1 MLGLSSRATG
11 LLLTAIGVLVL
22 SPDALTMR
30 IVEAD
35 VWALVLWRNLF
46 MAIGVTLGLV
56 VVYRGRTYSHVRA
69 IGRSGLAAGILFGCS
84 SIFFVG
90 SIMLT
95 DVANTLVIIS
105 TTPMLAAVFSHIF
118 LGERS
123 RRVTWFAVI
132 AVCGGLAIVL
142 ANGFDRGNFAG
153 DIYGLI
159 AAVFMAV
166 NLVVVRRARQRSMI
180 PSVAIGGF
188 MVALVAVPFA
198 GPLGVD
204 TVGFG
209 WFAAFNLVLLPIAF
223 GLITTG
229 PRYIS
234 APEVGL
240 VMLIESVLGS
250 FWVWLALD
258 EIPTG
263 TTFLGGG
270 IILGV
275 LAIHSIVT
283 LKMQRV

>member
-1 MLGLSSRATG
+1 MFGLSSRATG

-69 IGRSGLAAGILFGCS
+69 IGRSGLSAGILFGAS
-84 SIFFVG
+84 SIFFVR

-166 NLVVVRRARQRSMI
+166 NLVVVRRASQRSMI

-188 MVALVAVPFA
+188 MVALIAIPFA

-240 VMLIESVLGS
+240 VMLIESLLGS

-258 EIPTG
+258 EIPNS

>member
-1 MLGLSSRATG
+1 MFGLSSRATG

-69 IGRSGLAAGILFGCS
+69 IGRSGLAAGILFGGS

-240 VMLIESVLGS
+240 VMLIESFLGS

-258 EIPTG
+258 EIPNSM
-263 TTFLGGG
+263 TFLGGG

-283 LKMQRV
+283 LKTRRV

>member
-1 MLGLSSRATG
+1 MFGLSSRATG

-69 IGRSGLAAGILFGCS
+69 IGRSGLAAGILFGAS
-84 SIFFVG
+84 SIFFVR

-132 AVCGGLAIVL
+132 SVCGGLAIVL

-166 NLVVVRRARQRSMI
+166 NLVVVRRASQRSMI

-188 MVALVAVPFA
+188 MVALIAVPFA

-240 VMLIESVLGS
+240 VMLIESLLGS

-258 EIPTG
+258 EIPNS

>member
-1 MLGLSSRATG
+1 MSSRATG

-46 MAIGVTLGLV
+46 MAIGVTLGLA

-69 IGRSGLAAGILFGCS
+69 IGRSGLAAGILFGGS

-123 RRVTWFAVI
+123 RRATWVAVI

-142 ANGFDRGNFAG
+142 ANGFDRGNFTG

-166 NLVVVRRARQRSMI
+166 NLVVVRRASQRSMI

-188 MVALVAVPFA
+188 MVALIAVPFA

-204 TVGFG
+204 TVGVG

-240 VMLIESVLGS
+240 VMLIESCLGS
-250 FWVWLALD
+250 FWVWLVLD
-258 EIPTG
+258 EIPTS

>member
-1 MLGLSSRATG
+1 MFGLSSRATG

-56 VVYRGRTYSHVRA
+56 VVYRGRTISHVRA
-69 IGRSGLAAGILFGCS
+69 IGRSGLAAGILFGGS

-166 NLVVVRRARQRSMI
+166 NLVVVRRASQRSMI

-188 MVALVAVPFA
+188 MVALIAVPFA

-240 VMLIESVLGS
+240 VMLIESLLGS

-258 EIPTG
+258 EIPNS